1 MINIDNFNPNDF
13 FIYTNQKTHKIYLVT
28 NENYHMFYQTLDSKK
43 QKYLNDLS
51 FNLSDN
57 NYCILPNYESHET
70 EFSIIM
76 PFDNTDY
83 TAILGKID
91 DLPKSIT
98 SVALGN
104 IPENFDYQ
112 KMAYYWAAHFYH
124 FDYYKKRDSQNVKL
138 YIPHL
143 TDKTAGQLR
152 ALFLGRNSINFPAED
167 LTPFVLQKTLDDFA
181 LEFNAKCDVF
191 IGAELLENRFNLIH
205 AVGRGIIDEDRQP
218 RLIDFYYKTP
228 FNDNAK
234 TVTLIGK
241 GVCFDNGGLNIKTGN
256 SMGIMKKD
264 MGGAATVLAVALNLL
279 LQKPDFNLRVLIP
292 AVENN
297 IHANSFRPGDIFTA
311 YNGKT
316 VEITNTDAEGR
327 LILGDALSYATINK
341 PDLLID
347 IATNPS
353 S

>member
-104 IPENFDYQ
+104 IPENFD
-112 KMAYYWAAHFYH
+112 
-124 FDYYKKRDSQNVKL
+124 
-138 YIPHL
+138 
-143 TDKTAGQLR
+143 
-152 ALFLGRNSINFPAED
+152 
-167 LTPFVLQKTLDDFA
+167 
-181 LEFNAKCDVF
+181 
-191 IGAELLENRFNLIH
+191 
-205 AVGRGIIDEDRQP
+205 
-218 RLIDFYYKTP
+218 
-228 FNDNAK
+228 
-234 TVTLIGK
+234 
-241 GVCFDNGGLNIKTGN
+241 
-256 SMGIMKKD
+256 
-264 MGGAATVLAVALNLL
+264 
-279 LQKPDFNLRVLIP
+279 
-292 AVENN
+292 
-297 IHANSFRPGDIFTA
+297 
-311 YNGKT
+311 
-316 VEITNTDAEGR
+316 
-327 LILGDALSYATINK
+327 
-341 PDLLID
+341 
-347 IATNPS
+347 
-353 S
+353 